1 MQSHPPESPA
11 SPGSFAFWRAY
22 MVTSR
27 PYLSMISGASGL
39 LGLALVGDLT
49 VWHLVAGTSAFLPAY
64 GFGQA
69 LTDVFQ
75 TDTDALSA
83 PYRPLPRGV
92 IRRRDVAI
100 VSLAGLGCCV
110 LILTLL
116 NPAALPVGALIVAG
130 LVSYSWFKR
139 RWWAGPAWNGWIV
152 ALLPLMGALCG
163 GGSIAETLAR
173 RGVRAAMVAA
183 FFSYAVFVLVGY
195 FKDITADRATG
206 YRTLPVVFGWR
217 PAAIVSMVLA
227 AGAVAAWVWAW
238 TELGAVANVAVTL
251 LAGSGLLGLILAHG
265 DLLRQRDERLAYR
278 AVAWSARA
286 HVHLQ
291 LALAAAADARLSLAA
306 LLGAA
311 VFELMLPLRPDRSQI

>member
-1 MQSHPPESPA
+1 MQSHTPESPA
-11 SPGSFAFWRAY
+11 TPGSFAFWRAY
-22 MVTSR
+22 LVTFR
-27 PYLSMISGASGL
+27 PYLSMLSGASGL

-49 VWHLVAGTSAFLPAY
+49 VWQLVAGTIAFLPAY

-100 VSLAGLGCCV
+100 VSLAGLGCSV
-110 LILTLL
+110 LILTFF

-130 LVSYSWFKR
+130 LVGYSWFKR
-139 RWWAGPAWNGWIV
+139 RWWAGPAWNAWIV

-173 RGVRAAMVAA
+173 RGVRAAMAAA
-183 FFSYAVFVLVGY
+183 FFSYTVFVLVGY

-206 YRTLPVVFGWR
+206 YRTLPAVFGWR
-217 PAAIVSMVLA
+217 PATIVSMVLA
-227 AGAVAAWVWAW
+227 AGAIATWLWAW
-238 TELGAVANVAVTL
+238 TELGAVANFTVTL
-251 LAGSGLLGLILAHG
+251 LAGSGLLGLVLAHG
-265 DLLRQRDERLAYR
+265 ELLRQHDERLAYR
-278 AVAWSARA
+278 AVAWSARS

-291 LALAAAADARLSLAA
+291 LALAAAADVRLSLAA

-311 VFELMLPLRPDRSQI
+311 IFELMLPLRPDRSQI